1 MSIIYDALKKVERSI
16 HPNPTLQIQKKE
28 HKIKS
33 KVYLLFV
40 LVAGLGIFVANIVFG
55 LYTKSL
61 QSKNN
66 VVVGN
71 RPQVK
76 LEQGLVS
83 QPPQALPKEA
93 PLAES
98 SLSLSPIPADTENLT
113 SPVLVLNGV
122 FFSENEGYALINN
135 QVVKKG
141 DVIGGATVTQ
151 ITLGGVELEFQGSV
165 IKVSTSN
172 Q

>member
-28 HKIKS
+28 HKIKP

-55 LYTKSL
+55 LFTKSL
-61 QSKNN
+61 QSKKNAMT
-66 VVVGN
+66 GN
-71 RPQVK
+71 LPQVK
-76 LEQGLVS
+76 LEQNLVS

-141 DVIGGATVTQ
+141 DVINGATVTQ